1 MVGTRYAMSAKGNNI
16 NMYVDTACRVPTGK
30 NKHKNMKKTY
40 ITPSVETIKVSAVN
54 MLAASTNLQMFSED
68 EVNTSEAGVQLG
80 REDNTPSRPNLWEQ
94 GW

>member
-1 MVGTRYAMSAKGNNI
+1 
-16 NMYVDTACRVPTGK
+16 
-30 NKHKNMKKTY
+30 MKKTY

-80 REDNTPSRPNLWEQ
+80 REDNGPSAPGIWDSE
-94 GW
+94 W